1 MKPLK
6 IDLEHTRFIFR
17 EVGIIITLAA
27 VLLAF
32 ELKSY
37 DRSEIGFL
45 TRSFDS
51 TPEEFV
57 EITHHE
63 KPPPPPPKV
72 SRQTSLIAI
81 VENEMEI
88 EEEIVIDVEADQ
100 ETVMQD
106 YQPDFSD
113 DLEEEDQ
120 MEEEEPIFIIVE
132 SMPMFPGGE
141 EARLKYL
148 NENVKYPV
156 MAKEAGIQG
165 KVFLEFVVEKDGAV
179 SGVRVI
185 RGIGGGCDEEAL
197 RVVENMPRWIP
208 GKQRG
213 VPVRVRF
220 NMPIRFVLL

>member
-1 MKPLK
+1 
-6 IDLEHTRFIFR
+6 
-17 EVGIIITLAA
+17 VGL
-27 VLLAF
+27 
-32 ELKSY
+32 
-37 DRSEIGFL
+37 L
-45 TRSFDS
+45 TRTFDD

-57 EITHHE
+57 EVTQHE
-63 KPPPPPPKV
+63 KPPPPPPKAPL
-72 SRQTSLIAI
+72 QTSLISI

-100 ETVMQD
+100 ETVMQA
-106 YQPDFSD
+106 YQPDFAD
-113 DLEEEDQ
+113 DLEEEDE

-132 SMPMFPGGE
+132 SMPVFPGGE

-148 NENVKYPV
+148 SENVKYPV

-165 KVFLEFVVEKDGAV
+165 KVFLEFVVEKDGSVTDAK
-179 SGVRVI
+179 VI

-213 VPVRVRF
+213 VAVRVRF